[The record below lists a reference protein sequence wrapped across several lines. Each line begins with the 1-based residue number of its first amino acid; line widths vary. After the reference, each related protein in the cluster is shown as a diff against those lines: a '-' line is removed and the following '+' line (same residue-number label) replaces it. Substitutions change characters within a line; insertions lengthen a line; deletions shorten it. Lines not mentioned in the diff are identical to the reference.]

1 MASESVHPGGA
12 SQLEIPSKFIMVL
25 KELSLVFNVVF
36 LEYWNLM
43 LLVQLGWW
51 VVAFLMVGA
60 VLEHEEGEWKAYG
73 WGLGFQDVK
82 VEDCRRES

>member
-1 MASESVHPGGA
+1 
-12 SQLEIPSKFIMVL
+12 MVL
-25 KELSLVFNVVF
+25 KELSLVFNAAF

-51 VVAFLMVGA
+51 VVFFLMVGA
-60 VLEHEEGEWKAYG
+60 VREHEEGEWKAYG

-82 VEDCRRES
+82 VEDCGRES